1 MLVVLGYFSYLPALY
16 VSNYCLLNE
25 DENYETEKRPI
36 KDIKSVDDTSGKMY
50 RQL

>member
-25 DENYETEKRPI
+25 DENYETEKAI